1 MSSSS
6 TATSSPRKCWVEG
19 KVVGSRP
26 IKHVHNLPIK
36 NKKIFGACRWS
47 SFKNGEGGVSLLFL
61 WAECSSLSSNV
72 KEFDFLF
79 LSFLSPVDNLF
90 NLNLIFGWFGFMLG
104 NFVSTLFCA
113 L

>member
-1 MSSSS
+1 M
-6 TATSSPRKCWVEG
+6 
-19 KVVGSRP
+19 
-26 IKHVHNLPIK
+26 
-36 NKKIFGACRWS
+36 
-47 SFKNGEGGVSLLFL
+47 SLLFL

-79 LSFLSPVDNLF
+79 LSLLSPVYYIF
-90 NLNLIFGWFGFMLG
+90 NLNLIFGLFGFMLG